1 MTFTGH
7 VTSDRLDGMADLIDL
22 GDAGNQLLTVASN
35 VGASQ
40 LDAPTPCEGRTVGQL
55 LQHIV
60 GLTGA
65 FRAAADKDLGPW
77 TDTDP
82 DTDGWPDLEDGWQEA
97 LTERVPALV
106 EAWRSPDA
114 WDGMTRAGG
123 VDLPAEVAGLVALD
137 EVVLHGWDLARA
149 TGQDYQCDD
158 PTADAIM
165 QFVGQFDTSGT
176 PGLFGPAV
184 SVGDD
189 ASAFDRVLARSGRDP
204 HWSPS

>member
-1 MTFTGH
+1 
-7 VTSDRLDGMADLIDL
+7 MADLIDL
-22 GDAGNQLLTVASN
+22 GGAGDQLLTIASH
-35 VGASQ
+35 VDPSQ
-40 LDAPTPCEGRTVGQL
+40 LDAPTPCEGRTVSQL
-55 LQHIV
+55 LQHVV

-82 DTDGWPDLEDGWQEA
+82 DTSGWPDLEDGWRETLA
-97 LTERVPALV
+97 GRVPALV
-106 EAWRSPDA
+106 EAWRRPDA
-114 WDGMTRAGG
+114 WKGMTRAGG

-137 EVVLHGWDLARA
+137 ELVLHGWDLARS

-158 PTADAIM
+158 ATAVACM
-165 QFVGQFDTSGT
+165 QFVGQFDTGGT

-184 SVGDD
+184 TVGDD
-189 ASAFDRVLARSGRDP
+189 ASALEQVLARSGRDP